1 MRIRI
6 HSPATRSSCRRG
18 QAPRPWRACWPP
30 AGRQDGLSAVRV
42 HTTLRPHA
50 YNREQNED
58 NSIEDKVIG
67 NFLTVADPGFGV
79 KVGALAYIRYR

>member
-6 HSPATRSSCRRG
+6 HSPATRSTCRRG

-30 AGRQDGLSAVRV
+30 AGRQDGLSAV
-42 HTTLRPHA
+42 

>member
-6 HSPATRSSCRRG
+6 HSPATRSTCRRG
-18 QAPRPWRACWPP
+18 PAPRPWRACWPP

-50 YNREQNED
+50 YNREQNEA
-58 NSIEDKVIG
+58 NPIEDSNRKFFDSG
-67 NFLTVADPGFGV
+67 G
-79 KVGALAYIRYR
+79 